1 MHPSLRFTALL
12 TVAATAALLLPGCI
26 PSGSRECSEAAVA
39 MAQVSDATLANARAS
54 QDSRASDA
62 WSEALAATHK
72 WRIKAC
78 GQ

>member
-1 MHPSLRFTALL
+1 MHPSLRFTALPG
-12 TVAATAALLLPGCI
+12 VAATVALLLSGCI
-26 PSGSRECSEAAVA
+26 PAGSRECSEAAVA

-54 QDSRASDA
+54 HDSLASDA